1 MNTPNPIKYLLVGY
15 GYWGPNLARNIKN
28 DKNSV
33 LTILV
38 DINED
43 NLNIAKKKNVAS
55 IYLNDINKL
64 DNVEMEDI
72 DIIVVATPPKT
83 HFQVVKELA
92 KFEKDFLI
100 TKPVVTS
107 SDEIRDIQK
116 LIERYKFEIFVD
128 ETYIYSNKVKKI
140 KEIINND
147 NFGELQYIY
156 SNRSNL
162 GLIQKEQNVIWDLA
176 PHDLSIVSFITGF
189 YPENSYALSSN
200 PLKNIPSKDTIASLK
215 LNYPSGIDFYLNLSW
230 LSPEKRRYM
239 IFSGTNQTLKYDDN
253 VDTKS
258 LTIYDQKISF
268 DNNIYNYQKSSG
280 IDIEVE
286 YNEPLQDEIS
296 QLSSYKLTGENKPYS
311 IFENSI
317 KNIFALE
324 NITYL

>member
-43 NLNIAKKKNVAS
+43 NLNKAKKKNVAS

-116 LIERYKFEIFVD
+116 LIERHKFEIFVD

-176 PHDLSIVSFITGF
+176 RMIYLLFHLLPVFIQRTVSHFLVI
-189 YPENSYALSSN
+189 L
-200 PLKNIPSKDTIASLK
+200 LKT
-215 LNYPSGIDFYLNLSW
+215 Y
-230 LSPEKRRYM
+230 R
-239 IFSGTNQTLKYDDN
+239 
-253 VDTKS
+253 
-258 LTIYDQKISF
+258 QKT
-268 DNNIYNYQKSSG
+268 
-280 IDIEVE
+280 
-286 YNEPLQDEIS
+286 
-296 QLSSYKLTGENKPYS
+296 QLL
-311 IFENSI
+311 
-317 KNIFALE
+317 L
-324 NITYL
+324 